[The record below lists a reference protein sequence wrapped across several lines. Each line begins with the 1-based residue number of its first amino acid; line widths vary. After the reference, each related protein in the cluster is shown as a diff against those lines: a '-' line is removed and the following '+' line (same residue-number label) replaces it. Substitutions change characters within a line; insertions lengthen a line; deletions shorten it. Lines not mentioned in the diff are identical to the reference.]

1 MGLRQKLCLSGIFVL
16 LMICLSWVLIVK
28 PPFGSPDELNH
39 TARAYGILNGYML
52 LKPVGDDGTSGT
64 YVDQSL
70 FDAVKI
76 YRDEIADSGDAK
88 SFKSGI
94 DKMKE
99 LKWSGHDSAIQIPNV
114 TFYAP
119 LVYFPQS
126 LAYAIG
132 KVLDINFY
140 DTYIISNYLTF
151 AVCIALLF
159 IAYFIYPIP
168 PLAMFFITMPMMAYQ
183 LMSPTIDGISVAL
196 TVLALSIL
204 FRLEKNP
211 QTEKYLPLLVL
222 MSVCIFASAGS
233 RANLLL
239 MSFIPLWLYYS
250 NKKKSNLVLF
260 ILLITSTFGWTIFNI
275 VSVHDSAMG
284 RHPGYSN
291 FELIIYYISHPV
303 ELVSVIFNTLTN
315 SGLVTGYYHSFI
327 GVLGSLDAPIKD
339 NQRNVFTISM
349 LFVFLS
355 SLILREKNRVRK
367 FEVFIILL
375 ALSGALLIFPALLVQ
390 WTSFPATYIDGVQ
403 GRYFII
409 PAIVFGYAF
418 SVNAKHQNKY
428 VFLMLL
434 LAVFSTYTVHSS
446 MVNRYLS
453 STVKLPYTS
462 EISSVAEIKN
472 IKEDEVVQYYLD
484 VPEGSV
490 KTVSFYMA
498 NYNNASKGNAS
509 LNACSGNQCVETNLN
524 INGMMDNSFVEFKFN
539 KPLNIVNHDMQLNF
553 KFVPEKDSQPL
564 VIWEFKR
571 KSDGVKVPKM
581 IIDYY

>member
-1 MGLRQKLCLSGIFVL
+1 MGLRQKLCLSGIFAL

-64 YVDQSL
+64 YVDQTL

-76 YRDEIADSGDAK
+76 YRDEIADSGDVR

-99 LKWSGHDSAIQIPNV
+99 LKWSGHDTAIQIPNV

-126 LAYAIG
+126 LAYAFG
-132 KVLDINFY
+132 KIFDINFY
-140 DTYIISNYLTF
+140 DTYLISNYLTF
-151 AVCIALLF
+151 AVCIVLLF
-159 IAYFIYPIP
+159 VAYFIYPIP
-168 PLAMFFITMPMMAYQ
+168 PLAMFFLTVPMMAYQ

-196 TVLALSIL
+196 TVVALSIL
-204 FRLEKNP
+204 FKLEKNP
-211 QTEKYLPLLVL
+211 QTEKYLSLLIV

-250 NKKKSNLVLF
+250 NKKKSNLLLF
-260 ILLITSTFGWTIFNI
+260 ILLMISTFGWTIFNI
-275 VSVHDSAMG
+275 VTVHDSAMG
-284 RHPGYSN
+284 RHPGHSN
-291 FELIIYYISHPV
+291 FELIIYYITHPV

-315 SGLVTGYYHSFI
+315 TGLVTGYYHSFI

-349 LFVFLS
+349 LLVFIS
-355 SLILREKNRVRK
+355 SLILRGSNRTGK
-367 FEVFIILL
+367 FELFIILL

-390 WTSFPATYIDGVQ
+390 WTPFPATYIDGVQ

-409 PAIVFGYAF
+409 PAIIFGYAF
-418 SVNAKHQNKY
+418 SVNPKHQWKY
-428 VFLMLL
+428 VFLILL

-446 MVNRYLS
+446 MTHRYLS
-453 STVKLPYTS
+453 TMVKLPHDS
-462 EISSVAEIKN
+462 DISTVAELKDIKP
-472 IKEDEVVQYYLD
+472 DEVVEYNMNAPD
-484 VPEGSV
+484 GSV
-490 KTVSFYMA
+490 RSLSFFMA
-498 NYNNASKGNAS
+498 NYNNASKGDAT
-509 LNACSGNQCVETNLN
+509 LNACSNNQCVETNLN
-524 INGMMDNSFVEFKFN
+524 INNMVDNSFVEFKFN
-539 KPLNIVNHDMQLNF
+539 KPLDIVNHDLKLQF
-553 KFVPEKDSQPL
+553 KFIPENGSQPL

-571 KSDGVKVPKM
+571 HLDGVNVPKTVV
-581 IIDYY
+581 DYY

>member
-1 MGLRQKLCLSGIFVL
+1 MGLRQKLCLSGIFLL
-16 LMICLSWVLIVK
+16 LMVCLSWVLIVK

-64 YVDQSL
+64 YVDHTL
-70 FDAVKI
+70 FDAAKI
-76 YRDEIADSGDAK
+76 YRDGIADSGDAR

-94 DKMKE
+94 EKMKE

-126 LAYAIG
+126 LAYGIG
-132 KVLDINFY
+132 KAFDINFY

-204 FRLEKNP
+204 FKLEKNP
-211 QTEKYLPLLVL
+211 QTEKYLSLLIL

-250 NKKKSNLVLF
+250 NRKKSNLVLF
-260 ILLITSTFGWTIFNI
+260 VLLIISTFGWTVFNI

-291 FELIIYYISHPV
+291 FDLIIYYISHPV
-303 ELVSVIFNTLTN
+303 ELVSVIFNTLIN

-327 GVLGSLDAPIKD
+327 GVLGTLDAPIKD

-349 LFVFLS
+349 LFIFLS
-355 SLILREKNRVRK
+355 SLIIRGNNRIGK

-409 PAIVFGYAF
+409 PAIIFGYAF
-418 SVNAKHQNKY
+418 SVNAKHQSKY
-428 VFLMLL
+428 VFLILL

-446 MVNRYLS
+446 MTQRYLS
-453 STVKLPYTS
+453 SKVELPHAS
-462 EISSVAEIKN
+462 EISSVAEVKN
-472 IKEDEVVQYYLD
+472 IKADEVVQYHLD
-484 VPEGSV
+484 VPKGAMKSV
-490 KTVSFYMA
+490 AFYMA
-498 NYNNASKGNAS
+498 NYNNTSKGIAS
-509 LNACSGNQCVETNLN
+509 LNACSDGQCVETSLN
-524 INGMMDNSFVEFKFN
+524 INNMVDNSFVEFKFN
-539 KPLNIVNHDMQLNF
+539 KPLNIVSHDLQLQF
-553 KFVPEKDSQPL
+553 KFMPENGSQPL

-571 KSDGVKVPKM
+571 NLDDVKVPKM
-581 IIDYY
+581 VIDYY